1 MKMSAAFLAAASVLM
16 AAAPSMAQIVAPP
29 DPDPMPAPLHAPN
42 GRWAAKGWA
51 DRIVLS
57 PAADAARGAGVAW
70 RTDTRQTAAEAQIAE
85 EIDGPLLGYTAR
97 SVAGTTAPIANE
109 NGQALYHQVRFDGLK
124 PDTRYVYRVRAAD
137 GWSEW
142 LPFRTA
148 KAEFAPFRFIY
159 LGDTQNDILEIGSRV
174 IRSAFKEAGPAALV
188 VHAGD
193 LVAQREVKVH
203 DDEWGE
209 WTEAGGRAFAMTPQL
224 PATGNHEYVDH
235 ILPGGEESRVLG
247 PHWSLQFA
255 LPDNGADGVEATS
268 YFVDYQGVRFI
279 VLDGTAALDLG
290 GLEAQTR
297 WLDAT
302 LASSPARWNVALFHQ
317 PIYTCA
323 RPEDTEELKAAW
335 KPIFDARNIDLV
347 LQGHDHCYG
356 RVSNPAGVEASR
368 ADSAAGR
375 PQGPVYVVSV
385 TGSKMYGLND
395 RADTQPVRAAENT
408 ELYQLIDVEA
418 DRLLFRAFTATGQL
432 YDAFTLTR
440 GADGRN
446 RLTESEES
454 LLALRRCDG
463 AAGPDN
469 RPCTAEIKD

>member
-1 MKMSAAFLAAASVLM
+1 MKLSIAALAVAGLLASAAPSLAAAQEA
-16 AAAPSMAQIVAPP
+16 AAAPA
-29 DPDPMPAPLHAPN
+29 HAPN

-51 DRIVLS
+51 DRVVLS
-57 PAADAARGAGVAW
+57 PAADAARGAAVAW
-70 RTDTRQTAAEAQIAE
+70 RTDVRQTNAEAQITE
-85 EIDGPLLGYTAR
+85 EIDGPLLDYAAR
-97 SVAGTTAPIANE
+97 TVAGTTAPIENE
-109 NGQALYHQVRFDGLK
+109 NGRALYHQVRFEGLK

-193 LVAQREVKVH
+193 LVAQRETKVH

-224 PATGNHEYVDH
+224 PATGNHEYVDR
-235 ILPGGEESRVLG
+235 ILPNGEETRDLG
-247 PHWSLQFA
+247 PHWPLQFA
-255 LPDNGADGVEATS
+255 LPDNGAEGVRATS

-297 WLDAT
+297 WLDAA

-323 RPEDTEELKAAW
+323 RPQDTEELKAAW
-335 KPIFDARNIDLV
+335 KPIFDARKIDLV

-356 RVSNPAGVEASR
+356 RVSNPLGAEASR

-395 RADTQPVRAAENT
+395 RADTQPVRVAENT

-446 RLTESEES
+446 RLTETDQT
-454 LLALRRCDG
+454 LLAARRCQG
-463 AAGPDN
+463 AAGPDD
-469 RPCTAEIKD
+469 RPCSARGKD

>member
-1 MKMSAAFLAAASVLM
+1 MKPSLALLAAVGMLVALP
-16 AAAPSMAQIVAPP
+16 AAAQVVPAP
-29 DPDPMPAPLHAPN
+29 DPDPVPPPIHAPN
-42 GRWAAKGWA
+42 GRFAAKGWA
-51 DRIVLS
+51 DRIVLT
-57 PAADAARGAGVAW
+57 PAADAARGAAVAW
-70 RTDTRQTAAEAQIAE
+70 RTNTAQATSEAQIAE
-85 EIDGPLLGYTAR
+85 EIDGPLLGYTALT
-97 SVAGTTAPIANE
+97 VQGQTLPIQNE
-109 NGQALYHQVRFDGLK
+109 NGQANYHQVRFNDLK
-124 PDTRYVYRVRAAD
+124 PDTRYVYRVKAAD
-137 GWSEW
+137 SWSEW

-148 KAEFAPFRFIY
+148 KAEFTPFRFIY

-174 IRSAFKEAGPAALV
+174 IRSAFKEAGPATLV
-188 VHAGD
+188 LHAGD

-209 WTEAGGRAFAMTPQL
+209 WTEAGGRAFAMTVQI

-235 ILPGGEESRVLG
+235 ILPDGTESRQLG
-247 PHWSLQFA
+247 PHWTRQFA
-255 LPDNGADGVEATS
+255 LPQNGAEGVKDTT
-268 YFVDYQGVRFI
+268 YYVDFQGVRFI

-290 GLEAQTR
+290 GLAAQTT
-297 WLDAT
+297 WLDQA
-302 LASSPARWNVALFHQ
+302 LASSRAKWNVAVFHQ

-356 RVSNPAGVEASR
+356 RVSDEAGAAASR
-368 ADSAAGR
+368 ANSDAGR
-375 PQGPVYVVSV
+375 QQGPVYMVSV

-408 ELYQLIDVEA
+408 ELYQLIDVQE
-418 DRLLFRAFTATGQL
+418 RELSFRAYTATGQL

-440 GADGRN
+440 QEDGSK
-446 RLTESEES
+446 RLSESSES

-463 AAGPDN
+463 AQGPDN